1 MMSAKHQ
8 EIAAATGM
16 YADVLSIISAYE
28 WKPFKDLKIKFVP
41 SGQRRGHLIEDT
53 QHFDGSNITLEK
65 IPVNV
70 ADLSNPLRLSQAK
83 RRKVMYYLLDMKN
96 KTMPSTLTGQEVH
109 TRLTVFMTDLISE
122 YPADGAFT
130 LRPRNCR
137 QCVISAPLLKAVCDW
152 IIKTIQ
158 LTQPVFRLN

>member
-1 MMSAKHQ
+1 MMSSKHQ
-8 EIAAATGM
+8 ELAAATGM

-28 WKPFKDLKIKFVP
+28 WKPFKGIEIKFVP

-53 QHFDGSNITLEK
+53 KHFDGSNITLEK

-70 ADLSNPLRLSQAK
+70 ADLSNPLRLSQTK

-96 KTMPSTLTGQEVH
+96 KTMPSILTGQEVH
-109 TRLTVFMTDLISE
+109 ARLTSFMTDLTAE
-122 YPADGAFT
+122 YSNDDAFT
-130 LRPRNCR
+130 LRPRNCC
-137 QCVISAPLLKAVCDW
+137 QCAISAPLLKAVCDW
-152 IIKTIQ
+152 LIETIQ